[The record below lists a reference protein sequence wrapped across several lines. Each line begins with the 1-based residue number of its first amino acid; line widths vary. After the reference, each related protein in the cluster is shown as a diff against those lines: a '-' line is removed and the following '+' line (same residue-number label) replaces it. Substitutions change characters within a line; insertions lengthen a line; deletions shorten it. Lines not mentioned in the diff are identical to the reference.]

1 MQDFLG
7 VPLSILAA
15 ILGALAIFLLATG
28 LCKAA
33 QLLRNQPLPDVIP
46 QQRRTPAC
54 HCSLSAAAKDTPIIV
69 QCVVKFEEPPTALV
83 ESTPALPKPKP
94 KVEGQRCPPISNSV
108 KLVSDSQPHGN
119 LTDACKIEILN
130 KELPYAGGYH

>member
-15 ILGALAIFLLATG
+15 ILGALSIFLLATG
-28 LCKAA
+28 LCKTA

-54 HCSLSAAAKDTPIIV
+54 HCSLRAVARDTPTIV
-69 QCVVKFEEPPTALV
+69 QCVVKFDEPHTALADKK
-83 ESTPALPKPKP
+83 PALLNPKL
-94 KVEGQRCPPISNSV
+94 EEQRSLSTTDTDPLASNS
-108 KLVSDSQPHGN
+108 QPSTN
-119 LTDACKIEILN
+119 LTDDTKIDILN
-130 KELPYAGGYH
+130 KEISYPRSFH